1 MDHGEKNLKQEYLAE
16 ESWQI
21 QEHEKN
27 LIPIILCLTLKAK
40 LFRFEYW
47 LYNLLPVWPWTSFLM
62 FSSPFIHLTN
72 ENRSSTTVRIMS

>member
-27 LIPIILCLTLKAK
+27 CNTNYTL
-40 LFRFEYW
+40 
-47 LYNLLPVWPWTSFLM
+47 PDS
-62 FSSPFIHLTN
+62 
-72 ENRSSTTVRIMS
+72 